1 MVVGGAVP
9 RSSTSYVVGGPAV
22 NCSWI
27 PPRMGGNAAGLALGG
42 SPGAGGLGRPVALR
56 PASCSVPRLEVRMAA
71 LMGLAAARS
80 RGEYTSDWILA
91 AAVLNGLNNM
101 RSPGLPGVVRLKFR
115 PSICCAARAA
125 ASVSGVDVPFP
136 DAANLATL

>member
-42 SPGAGGLGRPVALR
+42 STSPGGLGRPVALR
-56 PASCSVPRLEVRMAA
+56 PASCSVPPLEVPMAA
-71 LMGLAAARS
+71 LMGLAAGRS
-80 RGEYTSDWILA
+80 RGEYTSDWMLA
-91 AAVLNGLNNM
+91 AAVLNGLKN
-101 RSPGLPGVVRLKFR
+101 RCLTGVTGAGRVR
-115 PSICCAARAA
+115 
-125 ASVSGVDVPFP
+125 VG
-136 DAANLATL
+136 